1 MNSNSITRIRF
12 LLGAVVLFA
21 LVLVGK
27 LYSLQIINK
36 QIYVDKADRQY
47 VRPNTVVF
55 DRGSIFF
62 QMKDGTEVGAATVK
76 QGFTL
81 AMVPRLVK
89 DATSTYERL
98 SPIVDVDRTAFFD
111 KAAKQNDPYE
121 ELKKKLDT
129 TTGAAVTAAA
139 IPGIRVYKDAWRVY
153 PANSTAANTIGLI
166 GFKGDVIAGRY
177 GLESY
182 YEDVLTRT
190 SSAMTMNF
198 FAELFSDIKKTVFSD
213 TPLQGDIVTTIEP
226 SVQGYLEKIL
236 NQTKSRW
243 QSDEI
248 GGIVIDPN
256 TGAIY
261 AMASVPTF
269 NPNDVSNVK
278 NPKVFSN
285 PLVEN
290 NYEMG
295 SIVKPLT
302 MVAGLDSDTVVP
314 TSTYDD
320 KGFLVL
326 NGKRIENWDHKGHGI
341 VPMQEVLSQSLNMGS
356 AYIAAKMGKE
366 LFSSYFLR
374 FGLGDLTGIDQPNE
388 QKGLVANLRSPRD
401 IEHATAA
408 YGQGIAMTPIATVRA
423 LSILANGGKLVQP
436 HIAQRIDYTTG
447 LSKTIEVAEPVQVVK
462 PQSASDVTSM
472 LVKVVDTALKK
483 GQMKMEHYSIAAKT
497 GTAQIADPVNGGYYT
512 DRYLHSFF
520 GYFPA
525 YKPRFLVFLYHV
537 YPKDVQY
544 ASETLTDPFIDM
556 TKFLLTY
563 YEIAPDR

>member
-21 LVLVGK
+21 LVLIGK

-153 PANSTAANTIGLI
+153 PADSTAANTIGLI

-236 NQTKSRW
+236 NQTKSKW

-256 TGAIY
+256 TGDIY

-302 MVAGLDSDTVVP
+302 MVAGLDSNTVVP

>member
-1 MNSNSITRIRF
+1 MNSNSIIRIRV
-12 LLGAVVLFA
+12 LLGFVVFFA

-27 LYSLQIINK
+27 LYMLQIIDK
-36 QIYVDKADRQY
+36 KIYTDKADRQY
-47 VRPNTVVF
+47 VKPNTVVF
-55 DRGSIFF
+55 DRGSIYF

-76 QGFTL
+76 QGFVL
-81 AMVPRLVK
+81 AMSPRLVK
-89 DATSTYERL
+89 DATSTYDQL
-98 SPIVDVDRTAFFD
+98 SKIVSVDRQSFFE

-121 ELKKKLDT
+121 ELKKRLDAA
-129 TTGAAVTAAA
+129 TGTAIATAA

-153 PANSTAANTIGLI
+153 PADSTAANTIGLT
-166 GFKGDVIAGRY
+166 GFKGDTIAGRY

-190 SSAMTMNF
+190 ASSTTMNF
-198 FAELFSDIKKTVFSD
+198 FAELFSDIQKTVFSD
-213 TPLQGDIVTTIEP
+213 KPLQGDVVTTIEP
-226 SVQGYLEKIL
+226 SVQGYLEKL
-236 NQTKSRW
+236 LVDTKTKW

-256 TGAIY
+256 TGAVY

-269 NPNDVSNVK
+269 NPNDVSSVK

-302 MVAGLDSDTVVP
+302 MVAGIDSGTITP

-326 NGKRIENWDHKGHGI
+326 NGKRIENWDHKGHG
-341 VPMQEVLSQSLNMGS
+341 VLPMQEILSQSLNMGS

-388 QKGLVANLRSPRD
+388 QKGLVGNLRSPRD

-423 LSILANGGKLVQP
+423 LSILANGGKLIQP

-447 LSKTIEVAEPVQVVK
+447 LSKTIAVADPVQVVK
-462 PQSASDVTSM
+462 PESASDVTSM

-483 GQMKMEHYSIAAKT
+483 GQVKMEHYSIAAKT
-497 GTAQIADPVNGGYYT
+497 GTAQIADHVNGGYYT

-525 YKPRFLVFLYHV
+525 YKPRFLVFMYQV
-537 YPKDVQY
+537 YPKNVQY

-563 YEIAPDR
+563 YEIPPDR

>member
-1 MNSNSITRIRF
+1 MNSNSIIRIRF
-12 LLGAVVLFA
+12 LLGLVVLFA

-27 LYSLQIINK
+27 LYMLQILDK
-36 QIYVDKADRQY
+36 KIYADKADRQY
-47 VRPNTVVF
+47 VKPNTTVF

-62 QMKDGTEVGAATVK
+62 QTKDGAEVGAATVK
-76 QGFTL
+76 QGFVLTMNPQL
-81 AMVPRLVK
+81 IK
-89 DATSTYERL
+89 DATSTYEQL
-98 SPIVDVDRTAFFD
+98 SKIVSVDRQTFFD

-121 ELKKKLDT
+121 ELKKRLDT
-129 TTGAAVTAAA
+129 TTGAAIGAAA

-153 PANSTAANTIGLI
+153 PADSTAANTIGLT
-166 GFKGDVIAGRY
+166 GFKGDTIAGRY

-182 YEDVLTRT
+182 YENVLTRT
-190 SSAMTMNF
+190 ASSTTMNF
-198 FAELFSDIKKTVFSD
+198 FAELFSDIQKTVFSD
-213 TPLQGDIVTTIEP
+213 KPLQGDVVTTIEP
-226 SVQGYLEKIL
+226 SVQGYLEKL
-236 NQTKSRW
+236 LVDTKAKW

-256 TGAIY
+256 TGAVY

-278 NPKVFSN
+278 DPKVFSN

-302 MVAGLDSDTVVP
+302 MVAGIDSGTITP

-326 NGKRIENWDHKGHGI
+326 NGKRIENWDHKGHG
-341 VPMQEVLSQSLNMGS
+341 VLPMQEILSQSLNMGS
-356 AYIAAKMGKE
+356 AYIAAQMGKE

-408 YGQGIAMTPIATVRA
+408 YGQGIAMTPIETVRA
-423 LSILANGGKLVQP
+423 LSILANGGKLITP
-436 HIAQRIDYTTG
+436 HIAERIDYTTG
-447 LSKTIEVAEPVQVVK
+447 LTKTIALPDPVQVVK
-462 PQSASDVTSM
+462 TQSASDVTSM

-483 GQMKMEHYSIAAKT
+483 GQVKMEHYSIAAKT
-497 GTAQIADPVNGGYYT
+497 GTAQIADHVNGGYYT

-537 YPKDVQY
+537 YPKNVQY

-563 YEIAPDR
+563 YEIPPDR